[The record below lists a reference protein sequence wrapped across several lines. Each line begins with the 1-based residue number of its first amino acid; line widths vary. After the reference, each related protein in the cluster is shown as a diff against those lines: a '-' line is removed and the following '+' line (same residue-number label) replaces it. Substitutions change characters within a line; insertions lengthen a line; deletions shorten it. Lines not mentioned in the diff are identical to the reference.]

1 MRCSMKDNR
10 PIFKNFNNRKRY
22 LIDVKKNDI
31 RNGTKNFSNEF
42 KKTLSYRAS
51 ESYLHFA
58 LSILALGLSYLI
70 SDFLSLYLFGK
81 VFIIISLF
89 LLLVSI
95 YTFFNNIRV
104 NKKLKRKI
112 NVYSIP
118 ILYMLDKHLYDFKDY
133 ELIRKNID
141 NNSYEIEAEAFKE
154 YLVDNDF
161 LS

>member
-1 MRCSMKDNR
+1 MKDNK

-42 KKTLSYRAS
+42 EKTLSYRAF
-51 ESYLHFA
+51 EPYLHFA

-81 VFIIISLF
+81 VFIIISLS

-118 ILYMLDKHLYDFKDY
+118 ILYMLDKHLYGFKNY

-141 NNSYEIEAEAFKE
+141 NKSYEIEVEAFKE
-154 YLVDNDF
+154 YLVDNGF
-161 LS
+161 L

>member
-1 MRCSMKDNR
+1 MKDNK

-42 KKTLSYRAS
+42 KKTLSYRAF
-51 ESYLHFA
+51 EPYLHFA

-81 VFIIISLF
+81 VFIIISLS

-95 YTFFNNIRV
+95 YTFFNNMRV

-118 ILYMLDKHLYDFKDY
+118 ILYMLDKHLHDSKDY
-133 ELIRKNID
+133 ELIRKNIND
-141 NNSYEIEAEAFKE
+141 KSYEVEAEAFKE